1 MDQGVLGHLSFQ
13 LTPREESKRE
23 LHLIPTSCCT
33 LMIGAE
39 KYLGKVNNIWSSVW
53 GLCFRLV
60 GEGTGSSLT
69 SPNFADNNHLGCLL
83 NMRIIGAVYLCGLF
97 FFFFLNKRS
106 KPFLSSGK
114 FEKQFIYCAKN
125 SL

>member
-1 MDQGVLGHLSFQ
+1 
-13 LTPREESKRE
+13 
-23 LHLIPTSCCT
+23 
-33 LMIGAE
+33 MIGAE
-39 KYLGKVNNIWSSVW
+39 KYLGRVNNIWSSVW

-97 FFFFLNKRS
+97 FFFF
-106 KPFLSSGK
+106 F
-114 FEKQFIYCAKN
+114 KQAFQAI
-125 SL
+125 LIFRQV